1 MLTRKA
7 LYQQVD
13 HQMELETAVAEHE
26 TRIAGTAGAD
36 ERGLMKRTVTMML
49 SGAGLMVAASAF
61 TLLAAPRKV
70 DAARGC
76 TRADARGT
84 YGFQFTGFAP
94 KVFPGVSAELPFAE
108 TGTFVVGARG
118 SLDGSSNLSYGG
130 LILRQTFSGEVTVD
144 PDCTAR
150 VSGVNHT
157 FGKSFDLSW
166 VMVKPGEEILLFSHE
181 PGSAANGRAE
191 RIMRPRGE

>member
-1 MLTRKA
+1 
-7 LYQQVD
+7 
-13 HQMELETAVAEHE
+13 
-26 TRIAGTAGAD
+26 
-36 ERGLMKRTVTMML
+36 MML

-61 TLLAAPRKV
+61 TLLAAPQKV

-76 TRADARGT
+76 TRVDARGT

-94 KVFPGVSAELPFAE
+94 DRFPGERATLPFAE

-118 SLDGSSNLSYGG
+118 HLEGSSDLSHGG
-130 LILRQTFSGEVTVD
+130 TILSQTFSGEVTVD

-150 VSGVNHT
+150 VSGVNHKLGRP
-157 FGKSFDLSW
+157 FELSW

-191 RIMRPRGE
+191 RIIRPRGE

>member
-1 MLTRKA
+1 
-7 LYQQVD
+7 
-13 HQMELETAVAEHE
+13 
-26 TRIAGTAGAD
+26 
-36 ERGLMKRTVTMML
+36 MKRTVTMML

-61 TLLAAPRKV
+61 TLLVAPQKV

-94 KVFPGVSAELPFAE
+94 KVFRPGEPAELPFAE

-118 SLDGSSNLSYGG
+118 NLRGSSNLSYGG
-130 LILRQTFSGEVTVD
+130 LILKQTFSGEVTVN
-144 PDCTAR
+144 PDCTAL
-150 VSGVNHT
+150 VSGLNHT
-157 FGKSFDLSW
+157 FDKSFELSW